1 MTAPRIHSSIPVSSE
16 VRLAHS
22 VPAAWLDRLLAF
34 AVDLP
39 VADGEDAVVST
50 LVQTLAAIFGEVAVG
65 VSYPDGT
72 DEQRIFRVFPLG
84 QEVRGKGMTPSRL
97 FPGYPFERAFDI
109 PGNTATLHVAS
120 AHDEAVRD
128 GGDIAALTERA
139 VAVLAHGLSLAR
151 AHAEARRDSQ
161 NLRVVTTQL
170 VQAEKLASLGQLAA
184 GIVHELNNPLTS
196 IIAYADVM
204 ARRLESVG
212 ASADDIE
219 RAHRINDSAGRM
231 LRFTRELVA
240 YARPTTEPARPVDI
254 HFVIDQAVSFC
265 EHVVDR
271 VGATIERRYGQGV
284 PMVRGKETELAQ
296 VFVNLVTNASDAIR
310 DGDGLAPGRITVS
323 TSPTVL
329 GDGVIVTIEDNGP
342 GIATEHLSQ
351 VFVPFFT
358 TKPDGKG
365 TGLGLS
371 IVRNIVENHE
381 GNIVAEQVHAGER
394 WAEGDPGN
402 SEAAEVVGARF
413 VIRLPAVG

>member
-1 MTAPRIHSSIPVSSE
+1 MTVPRIQSSIPVSSE

-22 VPAAWLDRLLAF
+22 VPAVWLDRLLAF

-50 LVQTLAAIFGEVAVG
+50 LVQTLAAMFGEVAVG
-65 VSYPDGT
+65 ASYPDGT
-72 DEQRIFRVFPLG
+72 DDARVFRVFPMG
-84 QEVRGKGMTPSRL
+84 QEPRGKGMSASRL
-97 FPGYPFERAFDI
+97 FPGYAFERTFAV
-109 PGNTATLHVAS
+109 PGSTAVLHVAG
-120 AHDEAVRD
+120 AHEDLVQEEAP
-128 GGDIAALTERA
+128 ISALTERA
-139 VAVLAHGLSLAR
+139 ALVLGHGLTLAR
-151 AHAEARRDSQ
+151 AYADARRDSQ

-240 YARPTTEPARPVDI
+240 YARPTAEPARPVDI
-254 HFVIDQAVSFC
+254 HGVIDQAVSFC

-271 VGATIERRYGQGV
+271 VGATIERRYGTGV
-284 PMVRGKETELAQ
+284 PMVRGKEAELAQ

-310 DGDGLAPGRITVS
+310 DGGTAAGRIVVT

-329 GDGVIVTIEDNGP
+329 GDGVVIAIEDNGP
-342 GIATEHLSQ
+342 GISTEHLSQ

-371 IVRNIVENHE
+371 IVRNIVENHD
-381 GNIVAEQVHAGER
+381 GSIVAEQVRADSAAIHEPTDAR
-394 WAEGDPGN
+394 TGDDL
-402 SEAAEVVGARF
+402 VGARF
-413 VIRLPAVG
+413 VIRLPSVT